1 MIDTHAHYDDPA
13 YDEDREEL
21 LNGLLNGGGLKAIVT
36 IGCNEPTSLA
46 ALSLAKRYDRVFAAA
61 GYHPEMAE
69 ETDLEKL
76 AGWTKDPKTVAIG
89 EIGLDYHYDSPD
101 RSVQQKAL
109 KEQLAFAR
117 DCSLPVVIH
126 DRDAHGDLLNIL
138 KEFPG
143 VTGVF
148 HSYSGSWEMAKEL
161 LRKGW
166 YISFSGVVTFK
177 NARQAVEVAE
187 KVPSDRFLT
196 ETDCPYLTPVP
207 YRGKRNDSSC
217 VGLVAEKIAA
227 IKGLERA
234 EVERITWENG
244 KRFFRI
250 GQPDPGPE
258 NG

>member
-187 KVPSDRFLT
+187 KVPPDRFLT

-207 YRGKRNDSSC
+207 FRGRRNDS
-217 VGLVAEKIAA
+217 GRMAYTLEKLAEIRRTSFEE
-227 IKGLERA
+227 IERQS
-234 EVERITWENG
+234 EENA
-244 KRFFRI
+244 KALFRL
-250 GQPDPGPE
+250 PE
-258 NG
+258 TLF